1 MTRSV
6 LLATVALPIGLVT
19 SWALFSDGPNAAST
33 EGLIHPVVQAGKPTP
48 GKPIVPQVAPPPV
61 LPPRFPAEAALPAE
75 LVQAHRVIATPSPL
89 EAFPNTFE
97 GRMGKLNLISRTNA
111 LQPSAPPPEMQIPTK
126 AMLPPNAPRR
136 STPTLQE
143 LRSYLLAEPG
153 GREMLEEAKRRGLRL
168 SLLPSEKDAAFSVAS
183 LFLPAE
189 AQAANGFKAVYTMT
203 EPKDSALTLTG
214 IWVFDPSRPL
224 MDATIHF
231 GSPQGKTFAVFN
243 VKVPREGMY
252 YVNVIAYMS
261 SAKASLVK
269 ANTVIRTHDYGSG
282 SAIYNHWGYV
292 HLAPGSHNFFWFL
305 ERGTADFMEVSVQED
320 V

>member
-1 MTRSV
+1 MQMLTR
-6 LLATVALPIGLVT
+6 
-19 SWALFSDGPNAAST
+19 
-33 EGLIHPVVQAGKPTP
+33 
-48 GKPIVPQVAPPPV
+48 
-61 LPPRFPAEAALPAE
+61 
-75 LVQAHRVIATPSPL
+75 
-89 EAFPNTFE
+89 
-97 GRMGKLNLISRTNA
+97 
-111 LQPSAPPPEMQIPTK
+111 

-168 SLLPSEKDAAFSVAS
+168 SRLPLAKEAEFSVAR
-183 LFLPAE
+183 LFQPSE
-189 AQAANGFKAVYTMT
+189 AQAAGGFKAVYTMS
-203 EPKDSALTLTG
+203 EPKDSSLTLTG

-282 SAIYNHWGYV
+282 SAVYNHWGYV
-292 HLAPGSHNFFWFL
+292 HLAAGSHSFYWYL
-305 ERGTADFMEVSVQED
+305 ERGTADFFEVSVQED
-320 V
+320 A

>member
-1 MTRSV
+1 MIRSV
-6 LLATVALPIGLVT
+6 LITAIVLPIGLVT
-19 SWALFSDGPNAAST
+19 AWPLLSHEPNAAFT
-33 EGLIHPVVQAGKPTP
+33 EGLIHPVVQAGKPAP
-48 GKPIVPQVAPPPV
+48 GGPIVPQVAPRPV
-61 LPPRFPAEAALPAE
+61 LPPRFPAETALPAE
-75 LVQAHRVIATPSPL
+75 LVQAQRIIAAPSPL
-89 EAFPNTFE
+89 QGFPNTFE
-97 GRMGKLNLISRTNA
+97 GRTGKLNFISRTNA
-111 LQPSAPPPEMQIPTK
+111 LQPSAPPPEMQMLTR

-168 SLLPSEKDAAFSVAS
+168 SRLPSEKEAEFSIAH

-189 AQAANGFKAVYTMT
+189 VQAAEGFKAVYTMS

-214 IWVFDPSRPL
+214 IWVFDPARPL
-224 MDATIHF
+224 MDATVHF

-261 SAKASLVK
+261 SAVASLVK
-269 ANTVIRTHDYGSG
+269 ANTVIRRHDYGAG

-292 HLAPGSHNFFWFL
+292 HLAPGSHTFFWFL